1 MGSPGTLSLRISAM
15 AYQCPAGT
23 PEFSPYLGLMMFKST
38 EIAVNYV
45 NWQAKASDLYK
56 APWEVSCDLS

>member
-45 NWQAKASDLYK
+45 N
-56 APWEVSCDLS
+56 